1 MISYN
6 LIFVFIIIAFIGLG
20 ILIVGIYYAINALS
34 SEDKSSDDFFTRSV
48 RSYRSSNAWG
58 SHSLNE
64 SEKAVA
70 RILSEL
76 PVDKYR
82 VINGV
87 LLQTDRGTTEI
98 DHIVVSI
105 YGIFVIETKDYYGY
119 IVGEEHAKEWTK
131 EVNGEIQTFYNPLR
145 QNYGHVKALE
155 KILNISEYK
164 FIPVVVFTSRA
175 ELNVDYSA
183 SAPVIYIERLKD
195 EIESW
200 YEIEFNETE
209 LDEITNRILV
219 KNIDSLKNRSL
230 HVQQIKQNVGRNQHY

>member
-6 LIFVFIIIAFIGLG
+6 LIFVFIIIAFFGFG

-34 SEDKSSDDFFTRSV
+34 LEDKSSDDFFTKSV
-48 RSYRSSNAWG
+48 RSHGSSITWRSRG
-58 SHSLNE
+58 LNE
-64 SEKAVA
+64 SEEAVA

-76 PVDKYR
+76 PGDRYR
-82 VINGV
+82 VINSV
-87 LLQTDRGTTEI
+87 LLQMDRGTTEI

-119 IVGEEHAKEWTK
+119 IVGDEHAKEWTK

-155 KILNISEYK
+155 EILNISEYK
-164 FIPVVVFTSRA
+164 FISVVVFTSRA

-183 SAPVIYIERLKD
+183 STPVIYMDHLKD

-209 LDEITNRILV
+209 LDELTNKILA

-230 HVQQIKQNVGRNQHY
+230 HIQQIKDSVDRNQHY

>member
-1 MISYN
+1 
-6 LIFVFIIIAFIGLG
+6 
-20 ILIVGIYYAINALS
+20 
-34 SEDKSSDDFFTRSV
+34 
-48 RSYRSSNAWG
+48 
-58 SHSLNE
+58 
-64 SEKAVA
+64 
-70 RILSEL
+70 LSEL
-76 PVDKYR
+76 PWERYR
-82 VINGV
+82 VINNI

-119 IVGEEHAKEWTK
+119 IVGDEHAKEWTK

-155 KILNISEYK
+155 KILNIPEYK
-164 FIPVVVFTSRA
+164 FIPIVVFTPRA

-183 SAPVIYIERLKD
+183 SAPVIYMERLKD

-209 LDEITNRILV
+209 MDEITNKILE
-219 KNIDSLKNRSL
+219 KNIDSLENRSL
-230 HVQQIKQNVGRNQHY
+230 HIQQIKKME